1 MRASSERRLRST
13 WSLRARALIRAGV
26 PCEIAGS
33 RAFFDKPAVRAAL
46 AYMRLALNE
55 ADDAALLEC
64 INVMTAEFTRES
76 DREALTDTMVGL
88 YHTLLMQKIRSSK
101 RLARASQRSSAPL
114 MLP

>member
-1 MRASSERRLRST
+1 MVEK
-13 WSLRARALIRAGV
+13 ALIRAGV

-64 INVMTAEFTRES
+64 INVPPRGLGDKALAALRSAAAQGSCPVPTR
-76 DREALTDTMVGL
+76 GGC
-88 YHTLLMQKIRSSK
+88 
-101 RLARASQRSSAPL
+101 SAPVVA
-114 MLP
+114 

>member
-1 MRASSERRLRST
+1 MVEK
-13 WSLRARALIRAGV
+13 ALIRAGV

-64 INVMTAEFTRES
+64 INVPPRGLG
-76 DREALTDTMVGL
+76 DKALAAL
-88 YHTLLMQKIRSSK
+88 RS
-101 RLARASQRSSAPL
+101 AAAGASGAAAGRGS
-114 MLP
+114 